1 MSLKIGRILLV
12 AGVFS
17 ALAFQASAQD
27 EQYAYSANA
36 VGVIRKTLP
45 GGKQMLLSVPLD
57 DAASTN
63 AAIPFMELTFLSTLP
78 NNSSANVWDP
88 VNNEWISGVRT
99 RGKWVGAITNVALQ
113 AGQPIFILNGGAS
126 PVTITLV
133 GEVPEDSSI
142 PIALANANQMQGY
155 ANPYPVSFVFGT
167 SALASNAVNNSSVSF
182 WDVENNDW
190 ISGSKTRG
198 AWNTTVRSKTVA
210 PAEGFL
216 LVHGPTAASGG
227 TWEVSKPYEWP
238 ESSN

>member
-1 MSLKIGRILLV
+1 MKAVGLTAVALLSGFV
-12 AGVFS
+12 
-17 ALAFQASAQD
+17 LMASAQED
-27 EQYAYSANA
+27 QYAYSANA

-45 GGKQMLLSVPLD
+45 AGKQMLISIPLD
-57 DAASTN
+57 DATSTN
-63 AAIPFMELTFLSTLP
+63 AAIPFMELPFLATLQ

-88 VNNEWISGVRT
+88 VNSAWISGVKT
-99 RGKWVGAITNVALQ
+99 RGKWAGPVTNVSLQ
-113 AGQPIFILNGGAS
+113 PGQPLFIKNGGAAA
-126 PVTITLV
+126 VAITLV

-142 PIALANANQMQGY
+142 PVALAAANQIQGC

-167 SALASNAVNNSSVSF
+167 SALASNAVNNSSVNF
-182 WDVENNDW
+182 WDVENGVW

-198 AWNTTVRSKTVA
+198 SWSTTVRSKTVA

-216 LVHGPTAASGG
+216 LKNGPTAASGG

>member
-1 MSLKIGRILLV
+1 MKALGLAV
-12 AGVFS
+12 AAVLTGFV
-17 ALAFQASAQD
+17 AMASAQD
-27 EQYAYSANA
+27 DTNSVYSANV

-45 GGKQMLLSVPLD
+45 AGKQMLISVPLD
-57 DAASTN
+57 DMASTN
-63 AAIPFMELTFLSTLP
+63 AAIPFLELPFLSTLP

-99 RGKWVGAITNVALQ
+99 RGKWAGAITNVALR
-113 AGQPIFILNGGAS
+113 AGQPIFLLNGGAS

-155 ANPYPVSFVFGT
+155 ANPYPVAFVFGT

-198 AWNTTVRSKTVA
+198 AWSTTVRSKTVN